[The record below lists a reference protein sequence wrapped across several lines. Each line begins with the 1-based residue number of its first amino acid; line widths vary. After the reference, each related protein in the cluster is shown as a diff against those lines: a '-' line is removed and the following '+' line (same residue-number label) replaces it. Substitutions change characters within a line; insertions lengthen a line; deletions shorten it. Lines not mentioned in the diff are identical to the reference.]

1 MLDIIETLAQ
11 NGFAL
16 HWLHNRAKRPIGND
30 WSEKPVMTLNQLR
43 ATYRDGNNVGVR
55 LGQPSKVADHYLQVI
70 DLDIRKPE
78 KAEEAY
84 AALAKLFPNY
94 TEFPVVKSGS
104 GGESRHFYFLC
115 DKPFAS
121 KKLRHSKDFFKVFDP
136 SKQREVK
143 HWEWEIELFG
153 TGKQVV
159 LPPSIHP
166 DTGEPYTWLREFDF
180 DILDMGVGPFVA
192 AGDMPDGTT
201 AERTADDGEDE
212 DDLLSL
218 VRTPPLG
225 LSLDEIRDMVFA
237 LPMPEWCEDRKGW
250 IDVGMAIHH
259 ETSGSDA
266 GFDVWC
272 DFSKRSEK
280 FDLKDARYQWSSFS
294 DDRSDAK
301 TMGSIKKV
309 LRDSGEEFLQ
319 CKQKL
324 DLATS
329 YRQAM
334 QIAAKYNLSG
344 IEIDTIMP
352 MLVELA
358 KADGMVAKD
367 ATIKKSLKE
376 MRAEQTEKLERGR
389 RKSLEDWLA
398 EETLRVFWEGG
409 SHLKR
414 MGKAFWV
421 FDNGMWRQL
430 EEEVVKNRVHALVG
444 RVLKADTE
452 EGGALQAMLDESGR
466 GDTMSALVSSVTNVV
481 ATMSASDGREDPL
494 GLCQLDVPSVMNC
507 HNGELWFDDDGGVK
521 FMDHDPDH
529 MMTAQL
535 GCEYD
540 PLAECPEWDKALQRI
555 FRDNPDAD
563 DIIRHLHEF
572 MGYIVQPQRNFAA
585 WGLFYGKGSNGKSFV
600 ASVLQQIVGR
610 HSWVA
615 KQISGFG
622 LNNNHAEAGL
632 VGKLLLVDDDYDKG
646 ALLPDGQLKKMS
658 EAKAMTANPKGTSEF
673 NFVCRATPLILAN
686 QWPKTKDIS
695 YGLERRVLVFDFNS
709 TITEEEK
716 DLNLLRR
723 VLRNEMPG
731 ILNRMVDGWLRLSAR
746 GRFLEPLSCRR
757 AKETWMSR
765 RNLMSA
771 FVHDCLEV
779 TGNPDDR
786 VVGSALWEC
795 FQNWGAG
802 DGISNRYG
810 RNGLYDEV
818 GLLQGVERI
827 KPGNVVTFR
836 GLRIKHNPS
845 PLDDVDLG
853 DEDDLD
859 DDLI

>member
-1 MLDIIETLAQ
+1 MLDHIEILVEH
-11 NGFAL
+11 GFAL

-30 WSEKPVMTLNQLR
+30 WSEKPVMTIDQLR
-43 ATYRDGNNVGVR
+43 TSYRDGNNIGVR
-55 LGQPSKVADHYLQVI
+55 LGQPSKVSDHYLQVI

-78 KAEEAY
+78 KAAEAH
-84 AALAKLFPNY
+84 AALRKLFPGCG
-94 TEFPVVKSGS
+94 EFPCVRSGS

-121 KKLRHSKDFFKVFDP
+121 KKLAHSEEFFKEFDP

-166 DTGEPYTWLREFDF
+166 DTGEPYAWLREFDF
-180 DILDMGVGPFVA
+180 ELLEIGVGPFVTSD
-192 AGDMPDGTT
+192 DMPDGTHI
-201 AERTADDGEDE
+201 ERTSESGDDE
-212 DDLLSL
+212 DDLLSM
-218 VRTPPLG
+218 VRTPPMG
-225 LSLDEIRDMVFA
+225 LNLDEIRDMVFA
-237 LPMPEWCEDRKGW
+237 LPKDEWCEDRKGW

-259 ETSGSDA
+259 ETGGSDA
-266 GFDVWC
+266 GFDIWC
-272 DFSKRSEK
+272 DFSKQSEK
-280 FDLKDARYQWSSFS
+280 FDLKDARYQWGSFS

-309 LRDSGEEFLQ
+309 LRESGEEFLQ

-324 DLATS
+324 ELAGN

-334 QIAAKYNLSG
+334 QIAAKYNLTG

-352 MLVELA
+352 VLVKFA
-358 KADGMVAKD
+358 KDDGMVAKE
-367 ATIKKSLKE
+367 ATIKRSLKE
-376 MRAEQTEKLERGR
+376 MRAEYEEKHDRGR

-398 EETLRVFWEGG
+398 DETLRVFWDGG
-409 SHLKR
+409 DHLKR

-421 FDNGMWRQL
+421 FDSGMWRPL
-430 EEEVVKNRVHALVG
+430 EEEVVKNRVHSLVC
-444 RVLKADTE
+444 RVLKADAE
-452 EGGALQAMLDESGR
+452 EGGSLQALLDESGR
-466 GDTMSALVSSVTNVV
+466 TDTMSSLVNSVASVV

-494 GLCQLDVPSVMNC
+494 GLCQLHVPSVMNC
-507 HNGELWFDDDGGVK
+507 HNGELWFQNGDLK
-521 FMDHDPDH
+521 FIDHDPDH
-529 MMTAQL
+529 MLTNQL

-555 FRDNPDAD
+555 FRDNPDPD
-563 DIIRHLHEF
+563 EMIRHLHEF

-600 ASVLQQIVGR
+600 ASVLQQIAGR

-615 KQISGFG
+615 KQIAGFG
-622 LNNNHAEAGL
+622 QNNNHAEAGL

-658 EAKAMTANPKGTSEF
+658 EAKAMTANPKGSAEF

-709 TITEEEK
+709 TITEEER
-716 DLNLLRR
+716 DLKLLER
-723 VLRNEMPG
+723 VIHNELPG
-731 ILNRMVDGWLRLSAR
+731 ILNHLIDGWMRLDKR

-757 AKETWMSR
+757 AKEAWMSR
-765 RNLMSA
+765 RNSMA
-771 FVHDCLEV
+771 VFVSDCLEITGEETDQV
-779 TGNPDDR
+779 TG
-786 VVGSALWEC
+786 AELWSC
-795 FQNWGAG
+795 FQNWAAG
-802 DGISNRYG
+802 DNFNRYG
-810 RNGLYDEV
+810 RNSLYEEI
-818 GLLQGVERI
+818 GCMPGVVSL
-827 KPGNVVTFR
+827 KPGNVRTFR
-836 GLRIKHNPS
+836 GVKIKYNPS
-845 PLDDVDLG
+845 PLDDVDL
-853 DEDDLD
+853 ED
-859 DDLI
+859 DDLEDDADAMI